1 MSALKIVK
9 RVGTGLA
16 VMLIVGAIV
25 FLLGPRNS
33 FGPDVPTPREAPPA
47 DLTQLDEWLAKKESA
62 YPDILPG
69 AAKGIVWLSE
79 KKEKTPWVVVNIHGF
94 GASRNESAPVPDMIA
109 KALGANRF
117 EARLSGH
124 GRGNGLAM
132 GEPTTQDW
140 IADVLEALNLGQ
152 QLGNRVLVIGTSTG
166 ATLGTWLAAR
176 PEGKGIDALIFVSPN
191 YAPRNPQAKIV
202 NWPWGKQIA
211 VAVGG
216 ETRTWV
222 PRLEEIKKVWSYSYP
237 MKAVFPMM
245 ALVQHVQEMDLS
257 GVKAPVLML
266 YSENDQVIN
275 PEEVK
280 KVFARI
286 NSPTKKLEPVDYSD
300 DKFQHNLAS
309 EIVAPKAVPRLAETA
324 IQWLKSLPSK

>member
-1 MSALKIVK
+1 MSAVKVVK
-9 RVGTGLA
+9 RIGAGLA
-16 VMLIVGAIV
+16 VFVAVAAVV
-25 FLLGPRNS
+25 FVLGPRNS

-47 DLTQLDEWLAKKESA
+47 DLMQLDDWLAKKEAA

-94 GASRNESAPVPDMIA
+94 GASRNESMPVTDMIA

-117 EARLSGH
+117 EARLTGH
-124 GRGNGLAM
+124 GRGNGPAM
-132 GEPTTQDW
+132 GEPVPQDW
-140 IADVLEALNLGQ
+140 IADILEAVKIGH
-152 QLGNRVLVIGTSTG
+152 QLGDRVLVIGTSTG
-166 ATLGTWLAAR
+166 ATLATWLATR
-176 PEGKGIDALIFVSPN
+176 PEGMGIDAFIFVSPN

-202 NWPWGKQIA
+202 NLPWGKQIA

-222 PRLEEIKKVWSYSYP
+222 PSVEGIKKVWSYSYP

-257 GVKAPVLML
+257 GFKTPVLML
-266 YSENDQVIN
+266 YSEGDRVIN

-280 KVFARI
+280 RVFARI
-286 NSPTKKLEPVDYSD
+286 SSTTKKLEPVDYSEE
-300 DKFQHNLAS
+300 KFQHNLAND
-309 EIVAPKAVPRLAETA
+309 ITAPKAVPRLAETA
-324 IQWLKSLPSK
+324 ILWVKSLPAK